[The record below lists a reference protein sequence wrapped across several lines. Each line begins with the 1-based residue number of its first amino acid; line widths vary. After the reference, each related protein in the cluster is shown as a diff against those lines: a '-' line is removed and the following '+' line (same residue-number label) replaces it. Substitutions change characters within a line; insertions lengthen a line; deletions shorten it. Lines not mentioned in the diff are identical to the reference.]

1 MQGELARGASRSP
14 SQLGAST
21 ELTRAEIPEGG
32 PRAQEARVLD
42 VVDPPP
48 GPPLRG
54 RCPHRC
60 MTAWIATAAAS
71 SPSPRT
77 PVWKRDS
84 ERNAGTLGSCG
95 WSTSWY
101 VPGSPQTQVFLSV
114 HQQTLLARVR
124 GHVTLG
130 VTILFFSAAE
140 PFEYFQEALIYRRDK
155 NEAWSM

>member
-1 MQGELARGASRSP
+1 
-14 SQLGAST
+14 
-21 ELTRAEIPEGG
+21 
-32 PRAQEARVLD
+32 
-42 VVDPPP
+42 
-48 GPPLRG
+48 
-54 RCPHRC
+54 